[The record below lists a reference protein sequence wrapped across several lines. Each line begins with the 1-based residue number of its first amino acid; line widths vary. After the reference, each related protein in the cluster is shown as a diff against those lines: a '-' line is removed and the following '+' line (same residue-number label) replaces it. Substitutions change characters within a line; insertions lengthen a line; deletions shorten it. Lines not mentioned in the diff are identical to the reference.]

1 MISAAPEDVME
12 VNIATVLFIAIPV
25 ILLALG
31 FVAVLTKEKHEQ
43 SDEDPREAID
53 PELRDLP
60 PFHD

>member
-1 MISAAPEDVME
+1 ME

-31 FVAVLTKEKHEQ
+31 FVAVLTKEKHDQ
-43 SDEDPREAID
+43 SDKTESELVD